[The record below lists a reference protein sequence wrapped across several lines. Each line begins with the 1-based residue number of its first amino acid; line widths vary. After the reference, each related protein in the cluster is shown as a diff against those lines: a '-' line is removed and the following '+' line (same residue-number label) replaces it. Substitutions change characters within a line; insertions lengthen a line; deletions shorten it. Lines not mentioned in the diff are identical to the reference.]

1 MSLPPGSEAGAHV
14 QVQFALDD
22 PARVDRMVD
31 QLLADRL
38 VACGQRVGPVVS
50 RYWWQGERVVSD
62 EWLVLLKT
70 RAELAPRVVEAVVA
84 AHPYDT
90 PEVVVVDLVSGAPG
104 YLAWIDEVTGPAG
117 TIGRSGETEEP

>member
-1 MSLPPGSEAGAHV
+1 M
-14 QVQFALDD
+14 
-22 PARVDRMVD
+22 VDR
-31 QLLADRL
+31 LLADRL

-50 RYWWQGERVVSD
+50 RYWWRGERVVAD

-70 RAELAPRVVEAVVA
+70 RAELAPSVVEAVVA

-104 YLAWIDEVTGPAG
+104 YLAWIDEVTGAAG